1 MKPTTIMIIGHQL
14 DIIIGKSIRFISFI
28 KNPKPNNRKNNP
40 NQTLVDIYRSPP
52 LSIFEIYF
60 AAVLWAVVLCYGPLY
75 GSMDRYTILC
85 AVVPFYGPLCWSMG
99 RYTVLW
105 TVAPFY
111 EPSCD
116 SMDPPPLHH
125 PNTIKYF

>member
-60 AAVLWAVVLCYGPLY
+60 AAVLSAVVLCYVPLY
-75 GSMDRYTILC
+75 RSMDRYAGLW
-85 AVVPFYGPLCWSMG
+85 AVIRFYGPSHRSMS
-99 RYTVLW
+99 RRAILW
-105 TVAPFY
+105 TH
-111 EPSCD
+111 
-116 SMDPPPLHH
+116 LHY
-125 PNTIKYF
+125 TILIQ